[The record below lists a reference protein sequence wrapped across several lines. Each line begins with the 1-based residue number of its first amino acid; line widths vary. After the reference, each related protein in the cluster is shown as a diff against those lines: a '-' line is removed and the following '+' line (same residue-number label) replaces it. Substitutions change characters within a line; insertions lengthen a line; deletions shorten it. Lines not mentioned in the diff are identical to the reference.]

1 MQLEVFSTLLLIC
14 SPLSISVKQVFC
26 SRLQRSFRPTYMF
39 YFFVS
44 INEKLKIGKSTE
56 TSVSLVYNEV
66 VIGISF
72 KSSDNVSTFIE
83 AIESIKWR

>member
-1 MQLEVFSTLLLIC
+1 MSLVHLSNAVISTAEVLLVTLYI
-14 SPLSISVKQVFC
+14 FC
-26 SRLQRSFRPTYMF
+26 F
-39 YFFVS
+39 S

-72 KSSDNVSTFIE
+72 KSADSASTFIE
-83 AIESIKWR
+83 AIESIQWR

>member
-1 MQLEVFSTLLLIC
+1 MGPRAEDL
-14 SPLSISVKQVFC
+14 
-26 SRLQRSFRPTYMF
+26 
-39 YFFVS
+39 FVS

-66 VIGISF
+66 AIGISF
-72 KSSDNVSTFIE
+72 KSRDSVSTFIE

>member
-1 MQLEVFSTLLLIC
+1 MLI
-14 SPLSISVKQVFC
+14 
-26 SRLQRSFRPTYMF
+26 
-39 YFFVS
+39 FFFS
-44 INEKLKIGKSTE
+44 INEKLKIGKSTS

-72 KSSDNVSTFIE
+72 KTTDSVTTFIE

>member
-1 MQLEVFSTLLLIC
+1 MFFLI
-14 SPLSISVKQVFC
+14 SKPLIFC
-26 SRLQRSFRPTYMF
+26 SRNPFGRLIF